1 MKKAVLLDIDGVLW
15 WQGSLLPDAA
25 ETLLWLQNAGIPY
38 RLLTNRASA
47 TAAEMAAELLA
58 AGLAQ
63 AGVRLTADMVITPAS
78 MARQH
83 MADFGIVNWQV
94 LIPDALASEFSRWQ
108 TSDWQQAEGLLLAD
122 IGSGWSYETLNRC
135 LQFLL
140 ENPQAPWLVLGLT
153 RYYINSEQQAQLD
166 IGAFVKALEYASGR
180 QAEVMGKPAAGFF
193 RLAASSMNGKV
204 EDCLMVGD
212 DWLTDVLAA
221 EAAGIQAVLLRT
233 GKYRPGDELQCPQ
246 ARVMDALAELRAPG
260 ILVTISATDGSSQ
273 VESSRYQP
281 GMPLPCVDPE

>member
-15 WQGSLLPDAA
+15 WQGALLPEAA

-47 TAAEMAAELLA
+47 TAAEMAAELLM

-63 AGVRLTADMVITPAS
+63 AGVGLTADMVINPAS
-78 MARQH
+78 MACQH
-83 MADFGIVNWQV
+83 MADAGIADWQV
-94 LIPDALASEFSRWQ
+94 LVPQALVPEFAHWQ
-108 TSDWQQAEGLLLAD
+108 IEDWQQAKGLLLAD
-122 IGSGWSYETLNRC
+122 IGNGWDYQTLNQC

-153 RYYINSEQQAQLD
+153 RYYINSEQQARLD

-193 RLAASSMNGKV
+193 RQAAASMGYKP

-260 ILVTISATDGSSQ
+260 ILVTGSATGGSWLA
-273 VESSRYQP
+273 E
-281 GMPLPCVDPE
+281 